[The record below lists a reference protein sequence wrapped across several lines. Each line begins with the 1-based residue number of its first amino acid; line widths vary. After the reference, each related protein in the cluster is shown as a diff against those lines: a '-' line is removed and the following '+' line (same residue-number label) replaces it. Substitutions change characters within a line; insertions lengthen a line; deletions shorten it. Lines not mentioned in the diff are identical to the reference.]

1 MDTILTLV
9 KKMEE
14 KTLINS
20 FTSDLG
26 SEFNNSKFKS
36 ICEKENI
43 STYYVNDDCH
53 KLDILNRFHRT
64 IKEKLQKYFIS
75 YNTVKWY
82 DVIYDE
88 IVNNHNHTV
97 NRGIGYE
104 PIKVNSFIQN
114 SIVQDKKQQTIKIQN
129 NNINDLIGKHIRIL
143 NDKSLFEDIMI
154 PRYSNTLFTVLTK
167 ETKNN
172 VLATDN
178 KYEYKVKKSNIKIVD
193 GVNNILLF
201 TAQKEANK
209 SHQIERFRS

>member
-1 MDTILTLV
+1 L
-9 KKMEE
+9 
-14 KTLINS
+14 
-20 FTSDLG
+20 
-26 SEFNNSKFKS
+26 
-36 ICEKENI
+36 
-43 STYYVNDDCH
+43 
-53 KLDILNRFHRT
+53 
-64 IKEKLQKYFIS
+64 
-75 YNTVKWY
+75 Y
-82 DVIYDE
+82 DVIDE
-88 IVNNHNHTV
+88 FVNNYNHTI

-104 PIKVNSFIQN
+104 PIKVNSFIEN
-114 SIVQDKKQQTIKIQN
+114 NIVQDKKQQTIKIQN